1 MKLTKR
7 EKNESLNAY
16 LLITPFML
24 LIIVFAILPI
34 IISFGMSLVN
44 INSLERFSN
53 FKFVG
58 LDNFK
63 IILKDKEVLESFI
76 KTLIYTAIE
85 LPLMLVGSLLIA
97 LALNKKLYLRSVS
110 RTMILLPYV
119 STISVIALVFQA
131 LLEPSAGPVNM
142 NLRGIGV
149 KNPPQWLLSMSLALP
164 IAAIV
169 YVYQNI
175 AFQSIVFLAALQ
187 EVPVEL
193 YESATIDGA
202 GRLKKFFHV
211 TLPLISPTTFFLMI
225 SSLIGGA
232 QSYSV
237 IAALTKGGPAGATE
251 VASYHIAQVAFSFN
265 QYSLAS
271 AQSVIFFLILGV
283 ITIIQWVG
291 QKKWVNY

>member
-142 NLRGIGV
+142 ILRGIGV

-211 TLPLISPTTFFLMI
+211 TLPLISPTTFF
-225 SSLIGGA
+225 
-232 QSYSV
+232 
-237 IAALTKGGPAGATE
+237 
-251 VASYHIAQVAFSFN
+251 FN
-265 QYSLAS
+265 D
-271 AQSVIFFLILGV
+271 FFLDWRSSKLFCNSS
-283 ITIIQWVG
+283 T
-291 QKKWVNY
+291 Y